1 MSIHRLYIDLPEGY
15 DMSKIK
21 LGEMVTVVA
30 KGKIKAARAEDET
43 EDWSAEPKKG
53 GKRPMKVVPP
63 EITLEL
69 SDVTIK
75 GKNIFEELAEEDD

>member
-1 MSIHRLYIDLPEGY
+1 MNSHRLYIDLPEGY

-21 LGEMVTVVA
+21 LGETVTVVA

-43 EDWSAEPKKG
+43 EDWSKEGKG
-53 GKRPMKVVPP
+53 GKRPMKTIPP

-75 GKNIFEELAEEDD
+75 GKNIFEELAEDDD